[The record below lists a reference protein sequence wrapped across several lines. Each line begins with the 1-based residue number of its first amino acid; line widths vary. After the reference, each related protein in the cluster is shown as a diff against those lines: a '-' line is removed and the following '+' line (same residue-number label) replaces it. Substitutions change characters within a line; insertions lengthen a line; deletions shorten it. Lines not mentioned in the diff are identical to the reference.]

1 VVTVSTEESIGAA
14 RFLARAE
21 GLFSGISGGC
31 NVAASLKVA
40 AAHPE
45 LRRIVTVI
53 PDTGQRY
60 FTTPL
65 FGETEETDIPE
76 REHPL
81 DQRSIE
87 ELDRNAERLELI
99 T

>member
-1 VVTVSTEESIGAA
+1 M
-14 RFLARAE
+14 
-21 GLFSGISGGC
+21 
-31 NVAASLKVA
+31 AASLKVA
-40 AAHPE
+40 TAHPE
-45 LRRIVTVI
+45 LRGIVTII

-65 FGETEETDIPE
+65 FGETEEAEIPE

-81 DQRSIE
+81 DERSIE
-87 ELDRNAERLELI
+87 ELDRNAERLEVI